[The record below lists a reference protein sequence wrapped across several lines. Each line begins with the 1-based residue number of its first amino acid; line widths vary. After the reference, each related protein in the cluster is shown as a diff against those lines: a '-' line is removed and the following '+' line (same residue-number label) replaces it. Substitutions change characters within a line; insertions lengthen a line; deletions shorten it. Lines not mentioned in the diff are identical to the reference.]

1 MGALS
6 DPQVGRYIGQ
16 NFVGCFEQ
24 VGDFRVTSTTNGQ
37 VNRNGGNVVSY
48 FLTPDLKVVNAIV
61 GPVGADKL
69 LAAAQFAVK
78 LHDESKDTK
87 QDEQEQIYE
96 TAHLDASGI
105 DPARYYQVVSEKLP
119 RITRQYNSRRQGIL
133 GNPTLKKRL
142 ADGEIKLDKPLV
154 QARREALRAFA
165 KDRSDS
171 LTHRILAMQPGA
183 NVYDVYGE
191 LFERV
196 AGETINTDRKGINAA
211 ATAFKTSN
219 YDGTPVL
226 FVIYNPVTV
235 DGRPKGPGRQNQR
248 LIDGLKAQAGKDYTV
263 VALPNNQLASLSS
276 KIDLPVYMIRVQ
288 PAVIVVKD
296 SKKVANFN
304 LYDSATKIARIL
316 KANK

>member
-1 MGALS
+1 VGALS
-6 DPQVGRYIGQ
+6 DPAVGKYIGE

-24 VGDFRVTSTTNGQ
+24 VGDFRVTATANGQ
-37 VNRNGGNVVSY
+37 VNRNGGNVISY

-69 LAAAQFAVK
+69 LAAAQFSVK
-78 LHDESKDTK
+78 LYEDGKYAK
-87 QDEQEQIYE
+87 QDERDQIYE
-96 TAHLDASGI
+96 VAHLTESGI

-119 RITRQYNSRRQGIL
+119 RISRNYESRRRGIL
-133 GNPTLKKRL
+133 GSPTLKKRL
-142 ADGEIKLDKPLV
+142 KNGEITLDKPLV
-154 QARREALRAFA
+154 QARREALRAFT

-183 NVYDVYGE
+183 SVYDVYGE

-196 AGETINTDRKGINAA
+196 AGETINTDRETINAA

-235 DGRPKGPGRQNQR
+235 DGRPQGAGRQNQR
-248 LIDGLKAQAGKDYTV
+248 LIDRLKARVGKDYTV

-288 PAVIVVKD
+288 PAVIVVKG